1 LLHISYIY
9 LEIKNF
15 TKAFEFGIKNLAF
28 LENNKMND
36 IRKDTFFKVIND
48 SLENLKDY
56 NMIFY
61 L

>member
-1 LLHISYIY
+1 
-9 LEIKNF
+9 
-15 TKAFEFGIKNLAF
+15 
-28 LENNKMND
+28 MND